1 MTPLLA
7 PPCGAP
13 NPALCLRVSNTE
25 QATLLLVCRA
35 RREGPE
41 RCGRSDVPAPRPG
54 QRDHGPLTCHG
65 SLSELH
71 THGLSSAPPEGG
83 QPGPQRLQ
91 GQCPEPRPSTAVS
104 AVDGTRRDPVG
115 RGAAPAPPCAVPAL
129 ARGLGGGPL
138 SLPPTPLRPGGRWGR
153 GGEASP
159 PFLLGP
165 APRSPLLVQLQD
177 KTVLASLGG
186 EFTQTKVR

>member
-35 RREGPE
+35 RREGPLSAVAAQTC
-41 RCGRSDVPAPRPG
+41 RLLAQDSGTT
-54 QRDHGPLTCHG
+54 GPLTCHG

-71 THGLSSAPPEGG
+71 THGLSCAPPEGG

-115 RGAAPAPPCAVPAL
+115 RGAAPAPPCGCPCTRAWPRWRPTQPPSDSSE
-129 ARGLGGGPL
+129 ARGEVGPGWGGFASL
-138 SLPPTPLRPGGRWGR
+138 SAGSRPQ
-153 GGEASP
+153 E
-159 PFLLGP
+159 P
-165 APRSPLLVQLQD
+165 APCS
-177 KTVLASLGG
+177 AAG
-186 EFTQTKVR
+186 

>member
-54 QRDHGPLTCHG
+54 QRDHGPPHV
-65 SLSELH
+65 
-71 THGLSSAPPEGG
+71 PRVPE
-83 QPGPQRLQ
+83 RAAH
-91 GQCPEPRPSTAVS
+91 PRPQLRASSQALSVFRDSARNHVRGQQSLLWTAR
-104 AVDGTRRDPVG
+104 AETPWGGGLRPRRRV
-115 RGAAPAPPCAVPAL
+115 AVPAL
-129 ARGLGGGPL
+129 ARGLGGGPR
-138 SLPPTPLRPGGRWGR
+138 SLPPTPLRPSGRWGR
-153 GGEASP
+153 GGEAPP

-165 APRSPLLVQLQD
+165 APGARSLFSCRIKL
-177 KTVLASLGG
+177 S
-186 EFTQTKVR
+186 

>member
-13 NPALCLRVSNTE
+13 NPALCLRVSDTE

-115 RGAAPAPPCAVPAL
+115 RGAAPVPPCGCPCTRAWPRWRPTQPPSDSSE
-129 ARGLGGGPL
+129 ARWEVGPGWGGFASL
-138 SLPPTPLRPGGRWGR
+138 SAGSRPQ
-153 GGEASP
+153 E
-159 PFLLGP
+159 P
-165 APRSPLLVQLQD
+165 APCS
-177 KTVLASLGG
+177 AAG
-186 EFTQTKVR
+186 

>member
-13 NPALCLRVSNTE
+13 NPALCLRVSDTE

-35 RREGPE
+35 RREGPLSAVAAQTC
-41 RCGRSDVPAPRPG
+41 RLLAQDSGTT
-54 QRDHGPLTCHG
+54 GPLTCHG

-91 GQCPEPRPSTAVS
+91 GQCPEPRPGTAVS

-115 RGAAPAPPCAVPAL
+115 RRVAVPAL
-129 ARGLGGGPL
+129 ARGLGGGPR

-153 GGEASP
+153 GGEAPP

-165 APRSPLLVQLQD
+165 APGARSLFSCRIKL
-177 KTVLASLGG
+177 S
-186 EFTQTKVR
+186 